1 VHQRR
6 RTCLR
11 TYWCSPLSR
20 VSSPSP
26 LQEIGALD
34 SWTDMLVSWRKSSI
48 RVNIPVLGETKTRS
62 SDHAWFLQPWL
73 PPLLTCQRHR
83 AALKSLLFTLA
94 VVLCRL
100 FLPVHR
106 LEKCGHGSAYIS
118 GDALLIHLR
127 SLDEISRLHSLT
139 AHQKRACLNRQP
151 LTTVRSNHSCVD
163 W

>member
-1 VHQRR
+1 MFSAVASLEPQSATGNR
-6 RTCLR
+6 
-11 TYWCSPLSR
+11 
-20 VSSPSP
+20 
-26 LQEIGALD
+26 GAGQLD
-34 SWTDMLVSWRKSSI
+34 RHARQLTKKLYKSQHPCFG
-48 RVNIPVLGETKTRS
+48 RNKNAN

-83 AALKSLLFTLA
+83 AALKVLLFTLA

-163 W
+163 